1 MIIWRG
7 WGVLTIAIVVLV
19 GGLVT
24 AISVNVLKETGRF
37 VGLAFTAGLVAAAL
51 VNWFVGRRL
60 NSAPGREL
68 MDPATGQRVVLRRS
82 HDLFFVPMEWWSVLL
97 LIGALISFFAVL
109 FGSEPT
115 LRHTVLPVGR

>member
-37 VGLAFTAGLVAAAL
+37 VGLAFTAGLVTAAL

-68 MDPATGQRVVLRRS
+68 VDPATGERVVLRRS

-115 LRHTVLPVGR
+115 LRHPVLPVGR

>member
-24 AISVNVLKETGRF
+24 AISFNVLKETGRF

>member
-24 AISVNVLKETGRF
+24 AISFNLLKETGRF

-115 LRHTVLPVGR
+115 LRHPVLPAGR